1 MIDLRLDIRDA
12 WRACRRA
19 PGFVAVAILTLALGV
34 AATTTVFTIVY
45 GALLKPIAGMRADG
59 VFSLNQDNARRL
71 GAPLL
76 ESEFRAL
83 AAESSAVVDLGAV
96 SPLAS
101 PTVARVPGRADQV
114 LIQGF
119 SGNVARLFDLHTQ
132 AGRWINEDDDRA
144 QGSEPVAVIS
154 DWLWREWF
162 HGAPTA
168 IGASMRL
175 GPTTFRVAGIASR
188 EFVGLGGGGFPTD
201 VWVSLAR
208 LPSAFDERAR
218 WFVAP
223 DRFHVSGIAR
233 LRPGV
238 SSPAAAAALTSQQS
252 TLTRGKV
259 TIVTLRPVET
269 QPYSGAARGVV
280 DLATALSLIVLAGAC
295 ANVANLLLSRYATRA
310 AEVAVRLAL
319 GATRARLVRLAL
331 VEAVMMAGAAGLVG
345 TVLAVGAVRAFAS
358 ALADAT
364 NVIGFRL
371 AFDFRVDG
379 WGWLVGIGA
388 GLASGLVVAAL
399 VAWQSTRPSALRAIV
414 GSGGSA
420 TALTPAGRRTR
431 LVLVAVQVTAAV
443 VLIMST
449 GLVLERSRETTD
461 RQLHLRYDV
470 DRLTA
475 GQFQLASDGYTDAQG
490 RILYDRVLAA
500 ARRLPDVEHAAI
512 VNALPGATS
521 PRSDEPPTVLLTED
535 SQRALI
541 RSRPRH
547 ANAGLIAGTPGVFDT
562 LGLRVTRGRSV
573 QASDV
578 DGAPLVAVLSE
589 SVAAALW
596 PDVDPIGRSLQI
608 GSSREPWVT
617 IVGLVDDPVSGAR
630 GSRVKETSEDTAQLR
645 PSNMIFVPL
654 AQRYSARTLV
664 LLRSDRPVAQV
675 DALRAL
681 VRDVDPNASLFG
693 AATAAQRLDAFGAYR
708 AVSTLATSLGASA
721 LAIAMLGIYGV
732 VSYFVSTRTR
742 EIGIRIALGA
752 TRLRVV
758 RMVLD
763 YAIHI
768 MLVGLLPG
776 VFVASVG
783 SRVIESRVWRLMPNE
798 ISTWVIVPLL
808 VLASGVLAGLVPA
821 SRAARVDPNVA
832 LKDL

>member
-1 MIDLRLDIRDA
+1 
-12 WRACRRA
+12 
-19 PGFVAVAILTLALGV
+19 
-34 AATTTVFTIVY
+34 
-45 GALLKPIAGMRADG
+45 
-59 VFSLNQDNARRL
+59 
-71 GAPLL
+71 
-76 ESEFRAL
+76 
-83 AAESSAVVDLGAV
+83 
-96 SPLAS
+96 
-101 PTVARVPGRADQV
+101 
-114 LIQGF
+114 
-119 SGNVARLFDLHTQ
+119 
-132 AGRWINEDDDRA
+132 
-144 QGSEPVAVIS
+144 
-154 DWLWREWF
+154 
-162 HGAPTA
+162 
-168 IGASMRL
+168 MRL
-175 GPTTFRVAGIASR
+175 GPTTFRVVGITSR
-188 EFVGLGGGGFPTD
+188 EFVGLVGGAVPTD
-201 VWVSLAR
+201 VWVPLAR

-223 DRFHVSGIAR
+223 ERFRVDAFAR
-233 LRPGV
+233 LQPGV
-238 SSPAAAAALTSQQS
+238 SSDAAAAALAAQQS
-252 TLTRGKV
+252 IWTRGAVASIVMHPLTR
-259 TIVTLRPVET
+259 
-269 QPYSGAARGVV
+269 QPYTGGTRDVM
-280 DLATALSLIVLAGAC
+280 DLAVALSLIVLAGAC

-310 AEVAVRLAL
+310 ADVAVRLAL

-331 VEAVMMAGAAGLVG
+331 VEAVMIAGAAGVVG
-345 TVLAVGAVRAFAS
+345 TAIAVAAVRAFSA
-358 ALADAT
+358 ALAHAT
-364 NVIGFRL
+364 NVIDFRL

-379 WGWLVGIGA
+379 WGWLVGVGA
-388 GLASGLVVAAL
+388 GLTSGLVVAAL
-399 VAWQSTRPSALRAIV
+399 VAWQSTRPSVLRAIT
-414 GSGGSA
+414 GSGNTM

-461 RQLHLRYDV
+461 QQLHLRYDV
-470 DRLTA
+470 ARLTA
-475 GQFQLASDGYTDAQG
+475 GQFRLASDGYTDAQG
-490 RILYDRVLAA
+490 RLLYDRVLTA

-521 PRSDEPPTVLLTED
+521 PWSDEPPVVLLTED

-562 LGLRVTRGRSV
+562 LGLRVTRGRNF

-589 SVAAALW
+589 SAAAALW
-596 PDVDPIGRSLQI
+596 PDADPIGRSLQI

-645 PSNMIFVPL
+645 PSNVIFVPM
-654 AQRYSARTLV
+654 AQRHAARTLV
-664 LLRSDRPVAQV
+664 LLRSDQPAAQI

-693 AATAAQRLDAFGAYR
+693 VSTATQRLDAFGAYR
-708 AVSTLATSLGASA
+708 AVSTLATSLGLSA

-783 SRVIESRVWRLMPNE
+783 SRVIESRIVRLMPNE

-808 VLASGVLAGLVPA
+808 MLAAGVLAGLVPA
-821 SRAARVDPNVA
+821 TRAARVDPNVA
-832 LKDL
+832 LKEL

>member
-1 MIDLRLDIRDA
+1 MTDLRLDVRDA

-19 PGFVAVAILTLALGV
+19 PGFVAVAVLTLALGV

-45 GALLKPIAGMRADG
+45 GALLKPVAGMRADG
-59 VFSLNQDNARRL
+59 VFFLDQDNARHL
-71 GAPLL
+71 GAPML

-83 AAESSAVVDLGAV
+83 AVDSSAIVELGAV
-96 SPLAS
+96 SPIAT
-101 PTVARVPGRADQV
+101 PTVARVPGRADEV
-114 LIQGF
+114 LIQGL
-119 SGNVARLFDLHTQ
+119 SGNAARLFDLHTQ
-132 AGRWINEDDDRA
+132 VGRWINEDDDHG
-144 QGSEPVAVIS
+144 QGSEPAVVIS
-154 DWLWREWF
+154 DWFWREWF

-168 IGASMRL
+168 VGAPLRL
-175 GPTTFRVAGIASR
+175 GPTTFRVAGITSR
-188 EFVGLGGGGFPTD
+188 EFVGLAGGGFPTD

-208 LPSAFDERAR
+208 LPSAVEEPVR
-218 WFVAP
+218 WSFAP
-223 DRFHVSGIAR
+223 ERFHVSGIAR

-238 SSPAAAAALTSQQS
+238 SPAAADAALTSQQA
-252 TLTRGKV
+252 TLTRGTV
-259 TIVTLRPVET
+259 TRVTLSPVET

-310 AEVAVRLAL
+310 ADVAVRLAL

-331 VEAVMMAGAAGLVG
+331 VEAVMIAGAAGVAG
-345 TVLAVGAVRAFAS
+345 TAIAVAAVRAFAA
-358 ALADAT
+358 ALAHAT
-364 NVIGFRL
+364 NVIDMRL

-399 VAWQSTRPSALRAIV
+399 VAWQSTRPSILRVIA
-414 GSGGSA
+414 GSGTTV

-431 LVLVAVQVTAAV
+431 LALVAVQVTAAV

-461 RQLHLRYDV
+461 QQLHLRYDV
-470 DRLTA
+470 ARLTA
-475 GQFQLASDGYTDAQG
+475 GQFRLASDGYTDAQG
-490 RILYDRVLAA
+490 RILYDRVLTA

-547 ANAGLIAGTPGVFDT
+547 ANAGLVAGTPGIFDT

-589 SVAAALW
+589 SAAAALW
-596 PDVDPIGRSLQI
+596 PDADPIGRRLQI

-617 IVGLVDDPVSGAR
+617 VVGLVDDPVSGAH
-630 GSRVKETSEDTAQLR
+630 GSRVDDTSEDRAARR
-645 PSNMIFVPL
+645 PSNVIFVPL

-664 LLRSDRPVAQV
+664 LLRSDRPAAQI

-693 AATAAQRLDAFGAYR
+693 AATAVQRLDAFGAYR
-708 AVSTLATSLGASA
+708 AVSTLATSLGVSA

-783 SRVIESRVWRLMPNE
+783 SRVIESRVARLMPNE

-808 VLASGVLAGLVPA
+808 VLAAGVLAGLAPA
-821 SRAARVDPNVA
+821 TRAARVDPNVA
-832 LKDL
+832 LRDL